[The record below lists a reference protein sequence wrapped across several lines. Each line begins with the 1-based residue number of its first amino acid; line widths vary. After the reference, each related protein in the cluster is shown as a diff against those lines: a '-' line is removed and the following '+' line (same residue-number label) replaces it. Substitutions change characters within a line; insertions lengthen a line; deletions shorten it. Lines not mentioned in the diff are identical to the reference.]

1 MGVKIGI
8 VVFDG
13 IIPFHLSVPC
23 AVFEKA
29 VTSGGDALCSLT
41 ICATQPGTLNTNAG
55 FAIVVENGLDAL
67 GDMDMIIVPSWDTPQ
82 HIPEPELVAALQRAH
97 TAGALVVGLCMG
109 AFVVAAAGLLAG
121 RQATT
126 HWRWAADFQ
135 RRYPNVRVDHDVL
148 YIDEGDVITSA
159 GTAASIDCC
168 LHVVRRLWGAEIATT
183 VARQLVVPPHRQGG
197 QAQYAEHPVQNTRQG
212 DSFSRTLAWASE
224 NLQLPLTLDGV
235 AEKAGM
241 SRRSFSRRFRQN
253 TGSSFAVWLLNQ
265 RIILAQRFL
274 EKTDQPIEL
283 IAGEVGL
290 PSTTS
295 LRRHFQKQFS
305 TSPSRYRRE
314 FRGR

>member
-67 GDMDMIIVPSWDTPQ
+67 GDMDMVIVPSWDTPQ

-168 LHVVRRLWGAEIATT
+168 LHVVRRLWG
-183 VARQLVVPPHRQGG
+183 RR
-197 QAQYAEHPVQNTRQG
+197 
-212 DSFSRTLAWASE
+212 
-224 NLQLPLTLDGV
+224 LPLPWRDSWWCRRIGRAV
-235 AEKAGM
+235 
-241 SRRSFSRRFRQN
+241 RRSTQS
-253 TGSSFAVWLLNQ
+253 
-265 RIILAQRFL
+265 I
-274 EKTDQPIEL
+274 
-283 IAGEVGL
+283 
-290 PSTTS
+290 
-295 LRRHFQKQFS
+295 
-305 TSPSRYRRE
+305 RYRIPA
-314 FRGR
+314 RGIVFLALLSGPVKICNYP